1 MFRSIDTLEESE
13 DKSKKTGFLDCKKL
27 TQDKVAEYKV
37 NFVAENIFKFSH
49 CDYFTTSKLTTRCSD
64 CFTIICNPI
73 IFSKNYWLSAESTSI
88 IVNLGCNMEVGSP
101 E

>member
-1 MFRSIDTLEESE
+1 MFRSIDTLEESD
-13 DKSKKTGFLDCKKL
+13 DKSQKTGFLECKKP

-49 CDYFTTSKLTTRCSD
+49 CDYFNTSKLTTRCSGR
-64 CFTIICNPI
+64 FTIKYNPM
-73 IFSKNYWLSAESTSI
+73 IFSKNYWLSAESSSI
-88 IVNLGCNMEVGSP
+88 IVNLGCNMEVWSP

>member
-13 DKSKKTGFLDCKKL
+13 DKSQKTGFLECKKL
-27 TQDKVAEYKV
+27 TQDKIAEYKV
-37 NFVAENIFKFSH
+37 NFVAENIFEFSH

-64 CFTIICNPI
+64 RFTVICNPL
-73 IFSKNYWLSAESTSI
+73 IFSKNYWLSGESSSI